1 MLSAK
6 VIGAIGMEL
15 IDAAQV
21 SVRGKQKLVKTKS
34 IQGKRVV
41 VSGRVLRVASVRDEI
56 CDDTIEDPEV
66 FISELKQLRLAD
78 IFTFEQKLPH
88 TEPRFSYFWE
98 KDNLAVLKIEGFK
111 HWWNAQIGNDA
122 RRMVRKAQKQGVV
135 TKVVS
140 LTDELVTGIKDI
152 YDEVPMRQG
161 KPFWHYRKDFET
173 VKAENS
179 TYPDRSVFI
188 GAYHND
194 ELIGFDKLFYN
205 GDRAAQIQLV
215 SKMRDRDKAPTNA
228 LIAKAVEYCAGN
240 GIAHLVYGK
249 FSYGNRS
256 HDSLQDFK
264 KRNGFQKVE
273 LPRYYIPLTWKGK
286 LALRCKLHKGLLE
299 LLPGSLIDILSAVR
313 ARFYS
318 LRYKTGFHKPENS

>member
-1 MLSAK
+1 
-6 VIGAIGMEL
+6 MEL
-15 IDAAQV
+15 IETAQL
-21 SVRGKQKLVKTKS
+21 SVKGKQKLVKVKI

-41 VSGRVLRVASVRDEI
+41 ISGRILRCASIRDEI
-56 CDDTIEDPEV
+56 CDNTIENPES
-66 FISELKQLRLAD
+66 FISELKQLHLAD
-78 IFTFEQKLPH
+78 IFTFDQKLPH
-88 TEPRFSYFWE
+88 TEPQFPYYWE
-98 KDNLAVLKIEGFK
+98 KDNLAVLRIESFES
-111 HWWNAQIGNDA
+111 WWNVQIGNDA

-135 TKVVS
+135 AKVVP
-140 LTDELVTGIKDI
+140 LTDELVAGIKDI
-152 YDEVPMRQG
+152 YDEVPIRQG
-161 KPFWHYRKDFET
+161 KPFWHYRKDFQT

-179 TYPDRSVFI
+179 TYPDKSAFI
-188 GAYHND
+188 GAYHKD

-228 LIAKAVEYCAGN
+228 LIARAVEYCAQN
-240 GIAHLVYGK
+240 GIVYLVYGK

-286 LALRCKLHKGLLE
+286 LALQCKLHKGLLE
-299 LLPGSLIDILSAVR
+299 VLPGSVIDTLSAVR
-313 ARFYS
+313 THFYS
-318 LRYKTGFHKPENS
+318 RRYWTGS